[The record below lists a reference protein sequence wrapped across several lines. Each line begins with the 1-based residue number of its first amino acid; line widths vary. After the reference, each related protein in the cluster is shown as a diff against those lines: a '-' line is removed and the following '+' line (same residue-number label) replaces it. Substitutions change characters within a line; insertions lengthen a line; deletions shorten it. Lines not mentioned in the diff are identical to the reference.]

1 MVVAIMEQI
10 EVARICA
17 ACALRAPSFLI
28 SREGGALDR
37 GVGTIHPWRGPFLI
51 VLMGCGD
58 SKISLA
64 RWGLEGASREAK
76 LKKCFAHL
84 DHDKNGVLTFD
95 EILALS
101 KSLEKS
107 ELEEARIEFEAMDH
121 DGDRELTEPE
131 YIESCKKVYKRIHES
146 DFDLWV
152 YAVLTSTHKTRADLK
167 KAHIHIGRIKKKS
180 KKGKYKK
187 KAVQPK

>member
-1 MVVAIMEQI
+1 MVAAIEHIDFMHMCVAYAFRVTGVIF
-10 EVARICA
+10 
-17 ACALRAPSFLI
+17 LREI
-28 SREGGALDR
+28 GALDC
-37 GVGTIHPWRGPFLI
+37 GAGKIHSLCGSVLI

-58 SKISLA
+58 SKINLA
-64 RWGLEGASREAK
+64 KWGLEGASREAK

-121 DGDRELTEPE
+121 DGDRELTESE

-146 DFDLWV
+146 DFDIWV
-152 YAVLTSTHKTRADLK
+152 YAVLTSTHKTRSDLK